1 MLKFLILLSCIFM
14 LAGCAPAPT
23 SNQNYMPTRYVASF
37 DYSPPAQEAVQKSP
51 VALTV
56 GKVVFEYV
64 GKRPWL
70 HAPQFANLEKAVAED
85 LPEILTAKGFSV
97 RGPFD
102 SYDLIPYA
110 DKKAIDFLLLP
121 VVTPLVAMPEI
132 PETPIKVTVKMRL
145 ELREIMTRELMW
157 SKSLT
162 FAEFEVSIYSVWHS
176 YTSDKGKIV
185 DAVFAPEAL
194 ENLMAKEMEK
204 QYPVLMETFYTLMD
218 PEEMTI
224 HKKQAQGIKSQKGY

>member
-1 MLKFLILLSCIFM
+1 MKKILIILSCIFM
-14 LAGCAPAPT
+14 SAGCAPEPT
-23 SNQNYMPTRYVASF
+23 SSQNYLPARYVANF
-37 DYSPPAQEAVQKSP
+37 DYTPPAQAAVQESP
-51 VALTV
+51 LAFTV
-56 GKVVFEYV
+56 GKVAFEYV
-64 GKRPWL
+64 GKKPWL

-110 DKKAIDFLLLP
+110 DKKAIDFFLHP
-121 VVTPLVAMPEI
+121 VVTPFVAVPEVV
-132 PETPIKVTVKMRL
+132 ETPLKVTVKMRL

-157 SKSLT
+157 SKSLDIT
-162 FAEFEVSIYSVWHS
+162 EFEVSIYSVWNS
-176 YTSDKGKIV
+176 YTTDKGKIV
-185 DAVFAPEAL
+185 EAVFAPEAL

-218 PEEMTI
+218 PEEMSI
-224 HKKQAQGIKSQKGY
+224 LKKQAQEIKTQKGY